1 MKNIKKIISVTLAGV
16 MLMPLAGCARRK
28 IEAVSKKD
36 FKNAVEEVFD
46 DDDYGTIGDSVFVID
61 DHYAVNFTQ
70 FDDEDDARDTWEEA
84 LDNFDDMMDDNDF
97 DGRTVRVDRDEYG
110 YILFDG
116 ECDDSS
122 FMGNRSYLYGGIFYV
137 EDEYIAVVTDKDKD
151 ANRDNVDT
159 ILSALGFPH
168 P

>member
-1 MKNIKKIISVTLAGV
+1 MS
-16 MLMPLAGCARRK
+16 LAGCARK
-28 IEAVSKKD
+28 IEPVSSRD

-46 DDDYGTIGDSVFVID
+46 DDEYGTYGGSVFVLD
-61 DHYAVNFTQ
+61 DHFAVNFTE

-97 DGRTVRVDRDEYG
+97 HGRTVRVDRDNYG

-116 ECDDSS
+116 ECDDDD
-122 FMGNRSYLYGGIFYV
+122 FMGDRSYIYGGIFYV

-151 ANRDNVDT
+151 SNRADVDT
-159 ILSALGFPH
+159 ILNALGFPH